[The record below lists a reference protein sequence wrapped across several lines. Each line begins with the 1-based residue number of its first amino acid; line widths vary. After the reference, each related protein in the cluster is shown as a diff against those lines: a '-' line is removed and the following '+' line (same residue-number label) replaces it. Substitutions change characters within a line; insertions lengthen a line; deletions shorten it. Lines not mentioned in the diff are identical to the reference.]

1 MRKTAAIIVNP
12 VSGHGRSLKKA
23 KKVQRLLDQSGLD
36 VEIFLTEAAGHGRI
50 LANEIAASV
59 EVLVCV
65 GGDGTVNEV
74 TNGVVD
80 GGHDTPILVIPTGTA
95 NVIFREIGLPRDL
108 ESQVKLAV
116 DSPVRLFDLGRA
128 GERFFIMCA
137 GAGFDAAIVDT
148 ISKTRTQSGIT
159 MLSYIMPTLRETF
172 RYPFPRMR
180 VTIDGKDFDEGST
193 FVVIANM
200 QRYGGV
206 FHLCKDA
213 SPDDGMLDVCC
224 LHGTR
229 VRDLARY
236 AWGAFRQNL
245 MDYNDIV
252 FYRGK
257 QIKLEA
263 DERVLV
269 QVDGDR
275 GGELPMLF
283 TLMPGAVSFCVEKA

>member
-1 MRKTAAIIVNP
+1 MRKSAAIIVNP
-12 VSGHGRSLKKA
+12 VSGHGKALKKA
-23 KKVQRLLDQSGLD
+23 QKVQWLLDQSGLD
-36 VEIFLTEAAGHGRI
+36 AALFLTEATGHGRT
-50 LANEIAASV
+50 LAKEIAASV
-59 EVLVCV
+59 EVIVCV
-65 GGDGTVNEV
+65 GGDGTVNE
-74 TNGVVD
+74 TANGVVD
-80 GGHDTPILVIPTGTA
+80 AGLETPVLIIPAGTT
-95 NVIFREIGLPRDL
+95 NVIFRDIGLPTDL
-108 ESQVKLAV
+108 ESQVRLAV
-116 DSPVRLFDLGRA
+116 DSSVRLFDLGRA
-128 GERFFIMCA
+128 GDRFFIMCA

-148 ISKTRTQSGIT
+148 ISKTRTQKGMT
-159 MLSYIMPTLRETF
+159 MLSYITATLRETF

-180 VTIDGKDFDEGST
+180 VTMDGKDLDEGST

-200 QRYGGV
+200 QRYGG
-206 FHLCKDA
+206 FFRLCKDA

-236 AWGAFRQNL
+236 ACGAFRQNL
-245 MDYNDIV
+245 MDYTDIT

-257 QIKLEA
+257 QIYLEA

-283 TLMPGAVSFCVEKA
+283 TLMPGAVSFCVEKS

>member
-1 MRKTAAIIVNP
+1 MRKSAAIIVNP
-12 VSGHGRSLKKA
+12 VSGHGRALKKA
-23 KKVQRLLDQSGLD
+23 QNVQRLLDQSGLD
-36 VEIFLTEAAGHGRI
+36 VDLFLTEAAGHGQT

-74 TNGVVD
+74 ANGVVD
-80 GGHDTPILVIPTGTA
+80 AGHDTPILIIPTGTT
-95 NVIFREIGLPRDL
+95 NVIFREIGLPGDL
-108 ESQVKLAV
+108 KSQVKLAI
-116 DSPVRLFDLGRA
+116 DSSVRLFDLGRA

-159 MLSYIMPTLRETF
+159 MLSYITATLRETF

-180 VTIDGKDFDEGST
+180 VTIDGKDFDEDAT

-206 FHLCKDA
+206 FRLCKDA
-213 SPDDGMLDVCC
+213 SPHDGMLDVCC

-283 TLMPGAVSFCVEKA
+283 TLMPSAVSFCVEKS

>member
-1 MRKTAAIIVNP
+1 MRKSAAIIVNP
-12 VSGHGRSLKKA
+12 VSGHGRSLRKA
-23 KKVQRLLDQSGLD
+23 QKVQRLLDQSGLD
-36 VEIFLTEAAGHGRI
+36 VELLLTEAAQHGRT
-50 LANEIAASV
+50 LANEIASSV

-74 TNGVVD
+74 ANGLVD
-80 GGHDTPILVIPTGTA
+80 AGQDTPILIIPTGTA
-95 NVIFREIGLPRDL
+95 NVIFREIGLPGDL
-108 ESQVKLAV
+108 ESQVKLAM
-116 DSPVRLFDLGRA
+116 DSSVRLLDLGRA
-128 GERFFIMCA
+128 GDRFFIMCA

-148 ISKTRTQSGIT
+148 ISQTRTQSGIS

-180 VTIDGKDFDEGST
+180 VTINGKDFDEGAT

-206 FHLCKDA
+206 
-213 SPDDGMLDVCC
+213 
-224 LHGTR
+224 
-229 VRDLARY
+229 RDFARY

-245 MDYNDIV
+245 MDYNDIA

-283 TLMPGAVSFCVEKA
+283 TLMPGAVSFCVEK